1 MEYRKRIARFELT
14 ISLAAA
20 TGLVARVF
28 PARLVFTSDMRQI
41 GYFFLS
47 SKFYLC
53 FLVLIWQQLGGSA
66 GNC

>member
-1 MEYRKRIARFELT
+1 
-14 ISLAAA
+14 LAAA